1 MHEYCIDYDVP
12 VFISDNVA
20 YMKKA
25 FCDSLSCLFP
35 FCICITYHSHIVNL
49 VASDFKK
56 GFKEKTKFGKCF
68 PNLFFVYGGRK
79 NGFLNFLQRALSP
92 GDHVTMP
99 PNATIKSWSTRF
111 DAVLYHAELYFLF
124 EEFVRRELNWVRNAV
139 NNSLLW

>member
-1 MHEYCIDYDVP
+1 MT
-12 VFISDNVA
+12 A
-20 YMKKA
+20 YPA
-25 FCDSLSCLFP
+25 YSLFASASL
-35 FCICITYHSHIVNL
+35 THSHIVNL

-99 PNATIKSWSTRF
+99 PNATIKSCSTRF